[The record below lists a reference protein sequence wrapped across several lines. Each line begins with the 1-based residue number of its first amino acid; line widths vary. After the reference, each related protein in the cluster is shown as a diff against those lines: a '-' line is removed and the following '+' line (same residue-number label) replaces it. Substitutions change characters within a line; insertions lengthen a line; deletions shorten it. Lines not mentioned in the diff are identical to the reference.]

1 MPLLLFSRTKARTK
15 WRWKAVLL
23 ANKKFQSNSLFN
35 VDYIDIQ
42 NIAKVFKTIALL
54 SIWMAF
60 TSFILCLLK
69 QWNIYIFHHFK
80 KPCLHYIIIQAVLLT
95 RVFFF
100 QNIIICL
107 TCICFELGC
116 GCYQYTQSNITLAS
130 NLIFSVIVTI
140 AYFCVPFM
148 TKLTFLFAPFHVS
161 VYPYGYYISCI
172 TKTHM
177 YTLVCNLWSE
187 KCTFG
192 YTSRRSP
199 WMQ

>member
-1 MPLLLFSRTKARTK
+1 MNGFYFIYTLSPQTMKHIHIPPFLKSRVCIISSYR
-15 WRWKAVLL
+15 
-23 ANKKFQSNSLFN
+23 QSCWH
-35 VDYIDIQ
+35 V
-42 NIAKVFKTIALL
+42 
-54 SIWMAF
+54 
-60 TSFILCLLK
+60 
-69 QWNIYIFHHFK
+69 
-80 KPCLHYIIIQAVLLT
+80 
-95 RVFFF
+95 F